1 MPHIS
6 LQAEPLFHIGVLT
19 VTNSLL
25 VSTVALILIVIGAML
40 VRRGLALNV
49 GGILQNVAE
58 SAIEALLELM
68 ESVLGT
74 REEAERY
81 LPLIA
86 TIFLFVMTS
95 NWLGLMPGVGSI
107 FFETGGDH
115 AHAHLL
121 RSPASDLNFTL
132 AIAIVSVISANLLG
146 AIKLGFFAHLGKFF
160 NFSNPVMF
168 FVGILELVSEFA
180 KMVSFSFRLFGNVFA
195 GEVLLMIVA
204 FLVGYIIPLPFMFLE
219 LFVGFVQAF
228 VFAMLTLVFLG
239 LHTTAHD
246 EHEEHV
252 QGSTLIR
259 N

>member
-1 MPHIS
+1 MPEIT
-6 LQAEPLFHIGVLT
+6 LKAEELFHLGGLPI
-19 VTNSLL
+19 TNTYL
-25 VSTVALILIVIGAML
+25 VSFLALVILVILGML
-40 VRRGLALNV
+40 VGNRLRLSV
-49 GGILQNVAE
+49 GWFQNIVE
-58 SAIEALLELM
+58 IAIEALLDLM
-68 ESVLGT
+68 ESVLGS
-74 REEAERY
+74 REAAERY

-107 FFETGGDH
+107 FFETGEGH
-115 AHAHLL
+115 AHFL

-132 AIAIVSVISANLLG
+132 AIAITSVIAVNLLG
-146 AIKLGFFAHLGKFF
+146 AIKLGLFAHLGKFF

-180 KMVSFSFRLFGNVFA
+180 KVVSFSFRLFGNVFA
-195 GEVLLMIVA
+195 GEVLLTIVA

-239 LHTTAHD
+239 LHTTSH
-246 EHEEHV
+246 EVHEEHAPAH
-252 QGSTLIR
+252 
-259 N
+259 